1 MLPDTAELCPKT
13 RAQWSAGYRAP
24 GQGVQDLGR
33 GGTEYL
39 KDHGTPLGGGKLQKR
54 MEEPEDSLHCSYP
67 PIPSTL
73 SHLEAGREAAQIW
86 VLEGHPREEGRAF
99 AKVQWYERMKEGCSD
114 FH

>member
-24 GQGVQDLGR
+24 GQGVQD
-33 GGTEYL
+33 
-39 KDHGTPLGGGKLQKR
+39 
-54 MEEPEDSLHCSYP
+54 
-67 PIPSTL
+67 
-73 SHLEAGREAAQIW
+73 LEAGREAAQIW